1 MYSIILITSI
11 IILVISLILWVKT
24 SKLKKDLKEKAIT
37 EIDWKTKQVEEAAAL
52 KQEELHKAIEE
63 NELVIQQQEKH
74 KQLLLEKGQQLI
86 DKELDNY
93 KFIHKNEVE
102 NEIYH
107 YKSEEFRKIDVERE
121 KQKREIEKE
130 KYEFNTSFTQTKKN
144 LEDYLTNRKTEIND
158 EIVQLLLQKSEIEAD
173 LDDFR
178 SRRAAVN
185 EAIRREEETQNEI
198 DFHRIILSE
207 NDKEDI
213 KYLLSIEDKINNKT
227 LLRKLIWSEYLQK
240 PFNSMI
246 NNIFGAKIPKNV
258 IYCIENIKTHKKYIG
273 KTSTEASKRWTEHIK
288 TSLNI
293 GSAKK
298 SAIHDALYKHWDEFT
313 FSILETTTKDE
324 LSNKEKFYIKTFET
338 DKFGYNMNKGG

>member
-11 IILVISLILWVKT
+11 IILIISLILWAKT

-63 NELVIQQQEKH
+63 NELVILQQEKH

-93 KFIHKNEVE
+93 KFTHKNEVE

-107 YKSEEFRKIDVERE
+107 YKTEELRKIDIERE

-130 KYEFNTSFTQTKKN
+130 KYEFNTSFKETKKN

-158 EIVQLLLQKSEIEAD
+158 EIIQLLLQKSEIEAD
-173 LDDFR
+173 LEDFR

-185 EAIRREEETQNEI
+185 EAILREKELQEQETFYKINLTQNDI
-198 DFHRIILSE
+198 
-207 NDKEDI
+207 EDI
-213 KYLLSIEDKINNKT
+213 AVLREIEPRLCNKEALNRLIYDVFIKNPSQEMIKRVTKGKKISGIYKITYIKTGESYIGRSVDIGNRWKQHLLS
-227 LLRKLIWSEYLQK
+227 
-240 PFNSMI
+240 
-246 NNIFGAKIPKNV
+246 
-258 IYCIENIKTHKKYIG
+258 
-273 KTSTEASKRWTEHIK
+273 
-288 TSLNI
+288 SLNI
-293 GSAKK
+293 GSIAHAYFHTILAEKGL
-298 SAIHDALYKHWDEFT
+298 HNFT
-313 FSILETTTKDE
+313 FEIIEEVDK
-324 LSNKEKFYIKTFET
+324 NKLNEREKYWIAFYET
-338 DKFGYNMNKGG
+338 DKQLNSNQGG